1 MERFPQELAHAFAG
15 VFPQGDP
22 YTSVWDQSEV
32 NTLERSADEDQHTD
46 SAAMSAMFALMKT
59 YGGLERCL
67 GCLSGSL
74 LTVQDEK
81 CQLQHEFDIEVERL
95 QAELARVNRERD
107 QAVQKNSELSQDLL
121 AVREQRDRVTTTHRN
136 CERMLVHV
144 LGQRNEAW
152 HEEDT
157 LRARQL
163 ELEQQLANAEEYN
176 ENLHEEI
183 QQLHNQLHPHHL
195 PGAAELDSGD
205 EMDEDP
211 EIEAAA
217 SGDEDE
223 EGSDMD
229 SDHSE

>member
-1 MERFPQELAHAFAG
+1 M
-15 VFPQGDP
+15 
-22 YTSVWDQSEV
+22 
-32 NTLERSADEDQHTD
+32 
-46 SAAMSAMFALMKT
+46 
-59 YGGLERCL
+59 
-67 GCLSGSL
+67 
-74 LTVQDEK
+74 
-81 CQLQHEFDIEVERL
+81 
-95 QAELARVNRERD
+95 
-107 QAVQKNSELSQDLL
+107 
-121 AVREQRDRVTTTHRN
+121 TTAHRN

-183 QQLHNQLHPHHL
+183 HQLHNQLHPHHL
-195 PGAAELDSGD
+195 PRSAEIDSED

-211 EIEAAA
+211 EMELAT
-217 SGDEDE
+217 SEDVE
-223 EGSDMD
+223 GEGSGMD